1 MPVAMGILDTLNKP
15 EKRRRGGKAS
25 PNPSSG
31 GSVSSQGLPEAST
44 PPGVIRNALG
54 QIIKGS
60 APLHRAGRP
69 KGIEAELREAME
81 REGPNGSAHDKFAR
95 ILSGELEVD
104 HRLWWEAYRWSQER
118 ANGRALERSQNVNV
132 ALGQG
137 DTAPLP
143 FEKLSTAAR
152 RELIEAMQEQAA
164 LPEGDVVDVEFKAQD
179 LPSTDPVT
187 VTSDKEQ

>member
-1 MPVAMGILDTLNKP
+1 MGILDRLTPAKRGKTAKP
-15 EKRRRGGKAS
+15 AAV
-25 PNPSSG
+25 NPLPD
-31 GSVSSQGLPEAST
+31 GSFSSQGQPEAST
-44 PPGVIRNALG
+44 PPGVIRDAQG
-54 QIIKGS
+54 RITKGS

-104 HRLWWEAYRWSQER
+104 NRLWWEAYRWSQER

-137 DTAPLP
+137 EAAPLP

-152 RELIEAMQEQAA
+152 RELIEAIQEQAA
-164 LPEGDVVDVEFKAQD
+164 LPAGDVVDVEFKAQD

-187 VTSDKEQ
+187 VTSDKAQ